1 MTQPERDPEEW
12 YLYSAAGAHRFMVE
26 LHERGVPPEQA
37 AEMMRNYG
45 RRFVEEADQ
54 QTSEAAEHDF

>member
-26 LHERGVPPEQA
+26 LHDRGVPPEGGGDDAQ
-37 AEMMRNYG
+37 
-45 RRFVEEADQ
+45 RR
-54 QTSEAAEHDF
+54 TTLR